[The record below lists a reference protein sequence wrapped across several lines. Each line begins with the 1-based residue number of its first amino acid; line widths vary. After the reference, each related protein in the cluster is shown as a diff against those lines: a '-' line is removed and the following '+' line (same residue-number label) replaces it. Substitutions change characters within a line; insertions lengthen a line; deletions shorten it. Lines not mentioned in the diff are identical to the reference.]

1 MVSTGDSGIPSSCE
15 MQDEPAFKPLQGNPA
30 FFRVRASQCPF
41 HLRHQTQVPSHIPIA
56 EGSLLLGCLW
66 TVGKPLHSKPGNQLS
81 SRDDMGSMELSYS
94 CCAEIVVPL
103 DLRRLSQGISG
114 VA

>member
-1 MVSTGDSGIPSSCE
+1 MLVADGIP
-15 MQDEPAFKPLQGNPA
+15 LQ
-30 FFRVRASQCPF
+30 
-41 HLRHQTQVPSHIPIA
+41 L
-56 EGSLLLGCLW
+56 
-66 TVGKPLHSKPGNQLS
+66 KPGNQLS